1 MTTVDEA
8 AREGSS
14 PAGAEAPESTAET
27 RAYARAS
34 VTPPASVALQAVT
47 DGAQA
52 AQRLALS
59 AVALLDRPGSLIDAQ
74 PPTFRQ
80 ARDRHHECAGHFQ
93 AALLRWPR
101 YAWGYVHLVFVKP
114 VLNLAEWITESPA
127 RFTVALAI
135 GVVIWFWS

>member
-1 MTTVDEA
+1 MTTVSEE
-8 AREGSS
+8 AREGSF
-14 PAGAEAPESTAET
+14 PEDEHEPGSTAEA
-27 RAYARAS
+27 RARVRAS

-52 AQRLALS
+52 AQRLAAS

-101 YAWGYVHLVFVKP
+101 YAWGYLHLLLIKP

-135 GVVIWFWS
+135 SAVIWLWS